1 MNLFESHQ
9 QKKLSKAISLAEEA
23 GYVKAE
29 AFKEKIGKIEGSIL
43 SLEKRARES
52 ENELKSVEERIERKF
67 ANFAD
72 RIKRQLLSLEKSVNE
87 TCEMAQLK
95 RELLV
100 VKSFEN
106 RIKKLEKP
114 VLINGRKLTN
124 NFKFTVNDLEY
135 YHRLEKDIENLK
147 KKYTSFSRNAT
158 RNMNEC
164 LKASEGIK
172 KEMNQFSSVYKS
184 MLRTT
189 KNAGKI
195 APTKKQ

>member
-29 AFKEKIGKIEGSIL
+29 ALKEETKNLGERITM
-43 SLEKRARES
+43 LESHVKTNEK
-52 ENELKSVEERIERKF
+52 ELKMIEERIERKF

-124 NFKFTVNDLEY
+124 DFKFTVNDLEY
-135 YHRLEKDIENLK
+135 YHKLEKEIEELK
-147 KKYTSFSRNAT
+147 KKYSSFTRKSTRISNESRKN
-158 RNMNEC
+158 
-164 LKASEGIK
+164 SEEALDKI
-172 KEMNQFSSVYKS
+172 NQFSSVYQS

>member
-29 AFKEKIGKIEGSIL
+29 AFKEKIGKIEGSIM

-52 ENELKSVEERIERKF
+52 ENELRRVEERIERKF

-87 TCEMAQLK
+87 TCEIAQLK

-106 RIKKLEKP
+106 TIKKLEKP
-114 VLINGRKLTN
+114 GGQRSLDLTLIT
-124 NFKFTVNDLEY
+124 
-135 YHRLEKDIENLK
+135 IK
-147 KKYTSFSRNAT
+147 KK
-158 RNMNEC
+158 E
-164 LKASEGIK
+164 
-172 KEMNQFSSVYKS
+172 
-184 MLRTT
+184 
-189 KNAGKI
+189 
-195 APTKKQ
+195 

>member
-1 MNLFESHQ
+1 MNLSKSYK

-29 AFKEKIGKIEGSIL
+29 AFKEETKNLGERIAR
-43 SLEKRARES
+43 LEKNNQAD
-52 ENELKSVEERIERKF
+52 ELRRVEKRIERKF

-87 TCEMAQLK
+87 TCEVAQLK

-124 NFKFTVNDLEY
+124 DFKFTVNDLEY

>member
-1 MNLFESHQ
+1 MSLRKSYN

-29 AFKEKIGKIEGSIL
+29 AFKEETKNLGERITM
-43 SLEKRARES
+43 LESHVKTS
-52 ENELKSVEERIERKF
+52 EKELKRVEERIERKF
-67 ANFAD
+67 ANFSD

-124 NFKFTVNDLEY
+124 DFKFTVNDLEY
-135 YHRLEKDIENLK
+135 YHRLEKEIEELK
-147 KKYTSFSRNAT
+147 KKYSSFARKSTRISNESRKN
-158 RNMNEC
+158 
-164 LKASEGIK
+164 SEEALDK
-172 KEMNQFSSVYKS
+172 VNQFSSVYQS